1 MGFANTTVTAN
12 GTVKVI
18 VAGTIDLSGLDAGDL
33 YFLSPTTAGAITLTP
48 PSGAGQAVT
57 RVGEAAT
64 TTKLATHIRSSSSLS
79 IMAGETNHRPY
90 ASNFEGV
97 VGALLDFKDTSPAD
111 SAFKLFGVELTCFED
126 VTQGNALYIRAS
138 DGKVGKARA
147 DGTLDEATVF
157 GVAETTKTAGE
168 LVRAIVVGQAAVSQT
183 LDAGDIF
190 FVSATTPGLLTKT
203 PPSGSGQF
211 VTRVGEAPNT
221 TELTVQIKRPI
232 RLG

>member
-1 MGFANTTVTAN
+1 M
-12 GTVKVI
+12 
-18 VAGTIDLSGLDAGDL
+18 
-33 YFLSPTTAGAITLTP
+33 
-48 PSGAGQAVT
+48 
-57 RVGEAAT
+57 
-64 TTKLATHIRSSSSLS
+64 
-79 IMAGETNHRPY
+79 
-90 ASNFEGV
+90 
-97 VGALLDFKDTSPAD
+97 
-111 SAFKLFGVELTCFED
+111 
-126 VTQGNALYIRAS
+126 
-138 DGKVGKARA
+138 
-147 DGTLDEATVF
+147 

-168 LVRAIVVGQAAVSQT
+168 TVRAIVAGQAAVAQT

>member
-1 MGFANTTVTAN
+1 
-12 GTVKVI
+12 
-18 VAGTIDLSGLDAGDL
+18 
-33 YFLSPTTAGAITLTP
+33 
-48 PSGAGQAVT
+48 
-57 RVGEAAT
+57 
-64 TTKLATHIRSSSSLS
+64 
-79 IMAGETNHRPY
+79 MAGETNQRPY
-90 ASNFEGV
+90 AANFAGV
-97 VGALLDFKDTSPAD
+97 VGDLIDFKDSSPAD
-111 SAFKLFGVELTCFED
+111 SGFKLFGAELVCFED

-147 DGTLDEATVF
+147 DGTLDEATIV

-168 LVRAIVVGQAAVSQT
+168 TVRAIVAGQAAVAQT

>member
-1 MGFANTTVTAN
+1 
-12 GTVKVI
+12 
-18 VAGTIDLSGLDAGDL
+18 
-33 YFLSPTTAGAITLTP
+33 
-48 PSGAGQAVT
+48 
-57 RVGEAAT
+57 
-64 TTKLATHIRSSSSLS
+64 
-79 IMAGETNHRPY
+79 MAGETNHRPY

-168 LVRAIVVGQAAVSQT
+168 TVRAIVVGQAAVSQT

-190 FVSATTPGLLTKT
+190 FVLSL
-203 PPSGSGQF
+203 
-211 VTRVGEAPNT
+211 
-221 TELTVQIKRPI
+221 IHI
-232 RLG
+232 

>member
-1 MGFANTTVTAN
+1 
-12 GTVKVI
+12 
-18 VAGTIDLSGLDAGDL
+18 
-33 YFLSPTTAGAITLTP
+33 
-48 PSGAGQAVT
+48 
-57 RVGEAAT
+57 
-64 TTKLATHIRSSSSLS
+64 
-79 IMAGETNHRPY
+79 MAGETNQRPY
-90 ASNFEGV
+90 AANFAGV
-97 VGALLDFKDTSPAD
+97 VGALIDFKDTAPAD
-111 SAFKLFGVELTCFED
+111 SGFKLFGAELVCFED

-147 DGTLDEATVF
+147 NGTLDEATIV

-168 LVRAIVVGQAAVSQT
+168 TVRAIVAGQAAVAQT

-190 FVSATTPGLLTKT
+190 FVSATTPVLLTKT

>member
-1 MGFANTTVTAN
+1 MSD
-12 GTVKVI
+12 VK
-18 VAGTIDLSGLDAGDL
+18 DL
-33 YFLSPTTAGAITLTP
+33 
-48 PSGAGQAVT
+48 
-57 RVGEAAT
+57 E
-64 TTKLATHIRSSSSLS
+64 
-79 IMAGETNHRPY
+79 PY
-90 ASNFEGV
+90 AANAEGLVAVLEDFRATMPNPIVFKV
-97 VGALLDFKDTSPAD
+97 VGYQALT
-111 SAFKLFGVELTCFED
+111 FED

-157 GVAETTKTAGE
+157 GIAETTKTAGE
-168 LVRAIVVGQAAVSQT
+168 TVRAIVAGQAAVAQT

>member
-1 MGFANTTVTAN
+1 MT
-12 GTVKVI
+12 
-18 VAGTIDLSGLDAGDL
+18 
-33 YFLSPTTAGAITLTP
+33 
-48 PSGAGQAVT
+48 
-57 RVGEAAT
+57 
-64 TTKLATHIRSSSSLS
+64 SSSNLQ
-79 IMAGETNHRPY
+79 PY
-90 ASNFEGV
+90 APNFEGV
-97 VGALLDFKDTSPAD
+97 VAALIDFKDTSPSD

-147 DGTLDEATVF
+147 NGTLDEAVVT

-168 LVRAIVVGQAAVSQT
+168 TVRAIVAGQAAVAQT